1 MNPASAVH
9 LIVAGDP
16 KQLTGGYRY
25 DARIVDELRAQDR
38 DIRVHGLDGRFPLAD
53 DTARKALSDTLDG
66 LADGALVVLDGLA
79 ANGLPD
85 VIAEHAD
92 RLRMIGLVH
101 HPLAD
106 ETGLDET
113 TRAALLHAETRAL
126 EVLDHVVVT
135 SAFTAA
141 RLTALGMGGPE
152 RTVVEP
158 GVTLPATDQS
168 RQNAACQ
175 LLCVASITPRKGH
188 DVLVR
193 ALAELVDL
201 DWHCRLIG
209 ATTHA
214 PDWAVSIEREIVAL
228 GLQSRVRLEG
238 ALADDALAHAYARA
252 DLFVLASHYE
262 GYGMVI
268 TEAIAHGLPIVTTTG
283 GALAQTVPDGCG
295 ISVAAGDAPALAD
308 ALRTLIAS
316 PGRLAAAAESAANA
330 RRHLNP
336 WSAAAQH
343 FAAVLDRYDRRMC
356 P

>member
-1 MNPASAVH
+1 MSQASVVH

-16 KQLTGGYRY
+16 QQLTGGYRY
-25 DARIVDELRAQDR
+25 DAHIVDELRAQGR
-38 DIRVHGLDGRFPLAD
+38 EIRVHGLDGRFPLAD
-53 DTARKALSDTLDG
+53 GIAHKALSDTLAG

-85 VIAEHAD
+85 VLGEHAD
-92 RLRMIGLVH
+92 RLRMIGLIH
-101 HPLAD
+101 PPLAD

-113 TRAALLHAETRAL
+113 TRAALLHTETRAL

-141 RLTALGMGGPE
+141 RLTELGMRGPE

-158 GVTLPATDQS
+158 GVTLDATDQC
-168 RQNAACQ
+168 RRHKVCQ

-188 DVLVR
+188 DVLVQ
-193 ALAELVDL
+193 ALADLIDL

-214 PDWAVSIEREIVAL
+214 PDWTASIEREVMAL
-228 GLQSRVRLEG
+228 GLESRVRLEG
-238 ALADDALAHAYARA
+238 ALADDALACAYAQA

-283 GALAQTVPDGCG
+283 GALADTVPDGCG

-316 PGRLAAAAESAANA
+316 PARLTAAAAATADA

-336 WSAAAQH
+336 WSGAAQH
-343 FAAVLDRYDRRMC
+343 FAAVLDRYDRRMS